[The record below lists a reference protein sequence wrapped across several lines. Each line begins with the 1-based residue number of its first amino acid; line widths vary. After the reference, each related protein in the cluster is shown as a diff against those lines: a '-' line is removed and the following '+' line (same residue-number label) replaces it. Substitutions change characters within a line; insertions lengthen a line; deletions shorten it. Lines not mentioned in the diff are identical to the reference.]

1 MKVKVNEAERET
13 LDYMVAMAEGLGLGL
28 TKEDRFLE
36 IFLHQNR
43 KGYGYCYS
51 RSWLQGGPIIEREG
65 ISVWVFD
72 DVTWKAENPFTSGV
86 DQVFEG
92 PTPLIAAMRCYVAS
106 KLGDECDIP
115 DELMREDKPDWR
127 DPNSGCYCVVCL
139 APVRE
144 DIFVQRGGCC
154 PDHKFDDECTYR

>member
-51 RSWLQGGPIIEREG
+51 RSWLQGGPIIEREKMG
-65 ISVWVFD
+65 VFP
-72 DVTWKAENPFTSGV
+72 THNGWAAGMQS
-86 DQVFEG
+86 G

-106 KLGDECDIP
+106 KLGEEVEVP
-115 DELMREDKPDWR
+115 EELK
-127 DPNSGCYCVVCL
+127 
-139 APVRE
+139 
-144 DIFVQRGGCC
+144 
-154 PDHKFDDECTYR
+154 